1 MFHAGLRRVS
11 ALLIQSVVIGS
22 ANVTISFVYMERRR
36 KTRRR
41 VVVGVSVVIASVVS
55 TEFGQGE
62 LCGVVELLSDLK
74 KKLLGK
80 CSRICILVGFV

>member
-11 ALLIQSVVIGS
+11 ALLIQSVVIWS
-22 ANVTISFVYMERRR
+22 ANGTISFVFMERRR

-41 VVVGVSVVIASVVS
+41 VVVDVSVVIASVVS
-55 TEFGQGE
+55 TEIGQGE

-74 KKLLGK
+74 TKLLGK